1 MELSKKWAMNI
12 KNSNKQQEQRAL
24 DRYSAVLFIQ
34 NRHESGEPLAR
45 CFQMAAK
52 QQWGNRFYTVSSL
65 QQWYYAFLNGG
76 FDALKVKGRSD
87 KGKMRSLTN
96 EACKRLQELRRG
108 HPNLHV
114 TSLVRQLIDEHILE
128 TGEFSLSSIYRYFQK
143 IGLNDSHLKLLE
155 GLEAGKGPTKAFEKY
170 FANEVWM
177 TDMMVGPTLSIFVLG
192 KPRAIRTRL
201 FAFIDDASRVCT
213 HGKYY
218 SSESLECLLD
228 TLKKAMFARGI
239 PEAIYTDNGKVFTC
253 HHLKII
259 CANLECK
266 LLHAKPY
273 SPFSKKNVSYCTS
286 LERSENR
293 MIFYLL
299 HSFRIWFQIKMFILR
314 WTPMFGQKLQLFK
327 VDWRSPSPPFREWV
341 HKTRRRKGGK
351 GMAVTVFIVKSVHGL
366 IACSC

>member
-34 NRHESGEPLAR
+34 NRHESGEPLTR

-213 HGKYY
+213 HGEYY

-273 SPFSKKNVSYCTS
+273 SPFSKGKN
-286 LERSENR
+286 
-293 MIFYLL
+293 
-299 HSFRIWFQIKMFILR
+299 
-314 WTPMFGQKLQLFK
+314 
-327 VDWRSPSPPFREWV
+327 
-341 HKTRRRKGGK
+341 
-351 GMAVTVFIVKSVHGL
+351 
-366 IACSC
+366 